1 MGEEKER
8 ERGMRIFMIEC
19 TEDELRA
26 NRGIMD
32 AIVDACSGLLNGL
45 YGSYTPSCKE
55 CEEDDSEEEYDEDEP
70 DER

>member
-1 MGEEKER
+1 MK
-8 ERGMRIFMIEC
+8 IFVLEC

-45 YGSYTPSCKE
+45 YGSCTPSYKE
-55 CEEDDSEEEYDEDEP
+55 CDEDDPEEECYEDDP
-70 DER
+70 GDMV